1 MGCRQ
6 QNRGVCLA
14 ILGLKP
20 INQTKTANKQKMV
33 RKIPPWGLKPH
44 LISQTRSLTGWA
56 KGAGVIILAV
66 KMYLFLQLIWNSL
79 FELYWLAN
87 VIY

>member
-1 MGCRQ
+1 MFSNSGPKAHKSN
-6 QNRGVCLA
+6 QNSKKAKNGEKNPTRGLETAPYLA
-14 ILGLKP
+14 
-20 INQTKTANKQKMV
+20 N
-33 RKIPPWGLKPH
+33 
-44 LISQTRSLTGWA
+44 SLTGWA

>member
-1 MGCRQ
+1 MFSNSGPKAHKSN
-6 QNRGVCLA
+6 QNSKKA
-14 ILGLKP
+14 
-20 INQTKTANKQKMV
+20 KMV
-33 RKIPPWGLKPH
+33 RKIPPGGLKPH
-44 LISQTRSLTGWA
+44 LISQTHSLTGWA